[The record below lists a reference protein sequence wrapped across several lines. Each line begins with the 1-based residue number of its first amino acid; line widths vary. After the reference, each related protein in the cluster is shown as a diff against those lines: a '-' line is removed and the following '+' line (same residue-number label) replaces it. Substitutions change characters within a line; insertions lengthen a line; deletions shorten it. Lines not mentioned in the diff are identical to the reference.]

1 MVSSWTGG
9 NQNVIS
15 GTFVNVTAQLLAV
28 VIYGAFIQQKH
39 HPKIRL

>member
-1 MVSSWTGG
+1 MVSNWTGG

-15 GTFVNVTAQLLAV
+15 GAFVNVTAQLLAV
-28 VIYGAFIQQKH
+28 VIYGASIQQKH